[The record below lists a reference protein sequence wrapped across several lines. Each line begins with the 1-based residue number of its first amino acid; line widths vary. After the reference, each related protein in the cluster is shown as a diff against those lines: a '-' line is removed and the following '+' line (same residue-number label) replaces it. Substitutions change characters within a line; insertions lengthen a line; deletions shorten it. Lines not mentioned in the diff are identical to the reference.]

1 MLRGPFT
8 AIRPPRLATP
18 LLRFVLAAAL
28 LAAAC
33 AEPPSK
39 EMDQA
44 QGAIDAARAAGA
56 EQYAADE
63 FKAAADA
70 LQRSHD
76 AVAGS
81 DYRLALNHALD
92 ARERAQNAARQA
104 ADTKAQ
110 VRGEAERTM
119 AEVGTLMAQAS
130 MRIQTAQKARVARRT
145 LAAHTKALDAVETD
159 VQKAGELMKAGDYL
173 AARPL
178 LQEIKDRIVKIN
190 TALDALMAA
199 QPQRRRR

>member
-1 MLRGPFT
+1 MRDSAIRDPRSALRGS
-8 AIRPPRLATP
+8 AP
-18 LLRFVLAAAL
+18 LLLLAAL
-28 LAAAC
+28 VAAAC

-44 QGAIDAARAAGA
+44 QGAIAAARAAGA
-56 EQYAADE
+56 EQYAPAE
-63 FKAAADA
+63 YTAAVDA

-76 AVAGS
+76 AVALS

-92 ARERAQNAARQA
+92 ASERAQNAAREA

-119 AEVGTLMAQAS
+119 AEVGTLIAQAS
-130 MRIQTAQKARVARRT
+130 VRLQAAQKARIARRT
-145 LAAHTKALDAVETD
+145 LAAPTKALEAVETD
-159 VQKAGELMKAGDYL
+159 VQKAGALMQAGDYL

-178 LQEIKDRIVKIN
+178 LQEIKGRVV
-190 TALDALMAA
+190 ALNADLEALLTT
-199 QPQRRRR
+199 QQQRRRR

>member
-1 MLRGPFT
+1 MRASATRG
-8 AIRPPRLATP
+8 
-18 LLRFVLAAAL
+18 LLLLPVLL
-28 LAAAC
+28 LAALAAGAC

-44 QGAIDAARAAGA
+44 QGAIAAARAAGA
-56 EQYAADE
+56 EQYASAE
-63 FKAAADA
+63 YKAAVDA

-76 AVAGS
+76 AVAQS

-92 ARERAQNAARQA
+92 ASERAQNAARVA

-119 AEVGTLMAQAS
+119 AEVGTLIAQAS
-130 MRIQTAQKARVARRT
+130 VRVQAARKARVPQRRVAPPARA
-145 LAAHTKALDAVETD
+145 LAAVEKD
-159 VQKAGELMKAGDYL
+159 VQKAGALMKAGDYL
-173 AARPL
+173 AARPV
-178 LQEIKDRIVKIN
+178 LQEIKERVVTIN
-190 TALDALMAA
+190 ADLETLMTP

>member
-1 MLRGPFT
+1 MRHG
-8 AIRPPRLATP
+8 AVG
-18 LLRFVLAAAL
+18 LLIPAL
-28 LAAAC
+28 LAAAILAGAC
-33 AEPPSK
+33 ASPPSK

-56 EQYAADE
+56 AQYAAAE
-63 FKAAADA
+63 FTAAVDA

-76 AVAGS
+76 AVAQS

-92 ARERAQNAARQA
+92 ARERAQNAAREA

-119 AEVGTLMAQAS
+119 AEVGTLTAQAS
-130 MRIQTAQKARVARRT
+130 IRLQTAQKARVPRRT
-145 LAAHTKALDAVETD
+145 LAPPTKALEAVRKD
-159 VQKAGELMKAGDYL
+159 VQEAGELMQAGDYL
-173 AARPL
+173 TARPF

-190 TALDALMAA
+190 ADLETITTA
-199 QPQRRRR
+199 QSQRRRR